1 MQIIHSTKGS
11 RVEKELERLVH
22 ASQGDHVVLQTL
34 LSVTHVQ
41 DQAMFTL
48 IFSIPFLL
56 PIPLPGLSIPFG
68 LVIAWLA
75 LRMFLGRSFWMPAFL
90 REKKLSGPLLRTLF
104 TQAQGVAHRL
114 SRWVKPR
121 GRFFS
126 KHPGNKRLSYF
137 LICFCGLLLALPLP
151 PGTNSPPA
159 LTIALLSLGVLEED
173 SLYLTLGYLSFS
185 ALILLIMALVG
196 WGFPQ
201 MIQWFGY

>member
-1 MQIIHSTKGS
+1 METARSTRGT
-11 RVEKELERLVH
+11 RLEKELERLVQ
-22 ASQGDHVVLQTL
+22 ASQQEHVILQTL
-34 LSVTHVQ
+34 VAVTNVQ

-48 IFSIPFLL
+48 IFSLPFLL

-75 LRMFLGRSFWMPAFL
+75 LRMFLGRSFWLPASL
-90 REKKLSGPLLRTLF
+90 REKKLPGPLLRTLF
-104 TQAQGVAHRL
+104 AQAQGVAHRL

-137 LICFCGLLLALPLP
+137 LIGFCGLLLALPLP

-173 SLYLTLGYLSFS
+173 SLYLVLGYLSFS